1 MAKDEIGL
9 MGEFLEQILRVLA
22 RGDALVDQIFECFF
36 ETGSHDV
43 LRLWLLRFKV

>member
-1 MAKDEIGL
+1 

-22 RGDALVDQIFECFF
+22 RGDALVDQIFERLF